1 MQCYTEL
8 LPPSGVTHALSVPFL
23 SPTANNLV
31 VVKTSLLQIFTL
43 VNVAS
48 DLGSRKAEDKAPRIE
63 SSQDTKLHLIA
74 EYDLSGTVTDVSRVK
89 ILDSKSGGDAL
100 LLSFRN
106 AKLSLIEWDPD
117 RHGISTISIHYY
129 EREDV
134 TRSPWV
140 PDLSTCGSHLTVDPS
155 SRCAILHFGLRNLAI
170 LPFHQ
175 AGDDL
180 VMDDYDPDFDGEPAE
195 HEMKDTVQSEKK
207 DERKDS
213 VTYQT
218 PYAASFVLPLTALD
232 PALLHPISLAFLHEY
247 REPTFGI
254 LYSQVATSSA
264 LLYERKDV
272 VFYSVFTLDLE
283 QRAST
288 TLLSVARLPSD
299 LFKIVALPPP
309 VGGALLIG
317 SNELIH
323 VDQAGKTNAVGVNE
337 FARQVSSFSMAD
349 QSDLALRLEGCVVEH
364 LGNENGE
371 VILLLSSGEMVLVS
385 FKLDGRSVSG
395 LSVHPISTNA
405 GGTIMNAPASCSAVL
420 GPGKIFFGSE
430 DADSILV
437 EWSDVSSS
445 TKRAR
450 VQDADQ
456 QPEFSDEDG
465 DDNDTY
471 EDDLYSGAQ
480 KVSLDHRPSVDNSIS
495 GNYNFRVL
503 DTLTN
508 IGPLRDIALGKSSA
522 KAADRDRN
530 VHSVAADLELVASQG
545 SDKSGG
551 IVLLKREI
559 EPSIISSFEIDDA
572 ESVWSVSVSEAKSKT
587 SNIGSSGQRGADS
600 YVILAKSKSA
610 DKEESVVH
618 AVKGKSLEAFRAPE
632 FNPNEDCTIDVGT
645 LAGGTRVVQVLKGEV
660 RIYDINLGLAQIY
673 PVWDEDTSDE
683 RIAVSASFADPYLVI
698 LRDDASILL
707 LQADESGDLDELPVN
722 DDITSQNWLS
732 GCLYADDSGM
742 FSTVETGF
750 QGNIHL
756 FLLNAECKLF
766 IFRLPTIELVSVIEG
781 VDYVLPILSTDPPP
795 RRSAT
800 RETITEI
807 LLADIGESYCKTP
820 YLILR
825 TGTDDLVIYR
835 PFRIN
840 GGLGKDSGS
849 LKFLKE
855 VNHTLPKVP
864 SVASSKTSSGG
875 QRRTKTLRRLPDVSG
890 FSAVFMPGAS
900 PSFIFRTSK
909 SLPHVVSLRG
919 GFVRGLS
926 GFNAASCE
934 KGFIYVD
941 NYNVVRTC
949 QLPNDTKFD
958 FPWTL
963 RRIPLGEQV
972 DHLTYSTSSDTY
984 VLGTSHKAD
993 FKLPDDDELHP
1004 EWRNEVISFLPQ
1016 IYQSSVKLL
1025 SPKNWSVID
1034 SYPLSPTE
1042 RVMAVENINLEISE
1056 QTRERKDVIVVGTTF
1071 ARGEDIAARGC
1082 VYVFDVIEVVPDP
1095 ERPETNLK
1103 LKLIGKEPVKGAVT
1117 AVSGIGGQGF
1127 LIVAQG
1133 QKCMVRGLKDDGSLP
1148 PVAFIDVQCYV
1159 SVLKELRGTGM
1170 CILADALKGLWFTG
1184 YSEEPYKMTL
1194 FGKDMDELEV
1204 VAADFLPDG
1213 KKLYIVVGDS
1223 DCNLHV
1229 LQYDPEDPKSSN
1241 GDRLLNRSR
1250 FHMGHF
1256 ASTITLLPRTAVSS
1270 ELAMSDSDEMNI
1282 DAYIPLHQVLIT
1294 TQTGSVGLVT
1304 SVSEESYR
1312 RLSALQSQLS
1322 NTLEHPCGL
1331 NPKAYRAVESDGIG
1345 GRGMIDGK
1353 LLYRW
1358 LDLSRQRKMEI
1369 ASRVGADEWEIRA
1382 DLEAI
1387 GGCGL
1392 GYL

>member
-8 LPPSGVTHALSVPFL
+8 LPPSGVTHALSAPFL

-48 DLGSRKAEDKAPRIE
+48 ELDAREAEDKASRIE
-63 SSQDTKLHLIA
+63 TSQDTKLHLIA
-74 EYDLSGTVTDVSRVK
+74 EYDLSGTVTDICRVK
-89 ILDSKSGGDAL
+89 ILNSKSGGDAL
-100 LLSFRN
+100 LLAFRN

-129 EREDV
+129 EKEDV

-140 PDLSTCGSHLTVDPS
+140 PNLSTCGSHLTVDPS
-155 SRCAILHFGLRNLAI
+155 SRCAVLNFGLRNLAI

-180 VMDDYDPDFDGEPAE
+180 VMDDYDPDLDEEPAD
-195 HEMKDTVQSEKK
+195 HEMKDVVQSEKK

-213 VTYQT
+213 LTYQT
-218 PYAASFVLPLTALD
+218 PYAASFVLPMTALD

-264 LLYERKDV
+264 LLSERKDV

-309 VGGALLIG
+309 VGGALLVG

-364 LGNENGE
+364 LGNENGD
-371 VILLLSSGEMVLVS
+371 VILLLSSGEMMLVS

-395 LSVHPISTNA
+395 LSIHPIAN
-405 GGTIMNAPASCSAVL
+405 GGTIMNAAASCSAVL
-420 GPGKIFFGSE
+420 GSGKLFFGSE

-437 EWSDVSSS
+437 EWSNVSSS

-465 DDNDTY
+465 DDNDAY
-471 EDDLYSGAQ
+471 EDDLYSAAP
-480 KVSLDHRPSVDNSIS
+480 KVSSDHRPSVDNSIA
-495 GNYNFRVL
+495 GGYNFRVL

-508 IGPLRDIALGKSSA
+508 IGPLRDIALGKASA
-522 KAADRDRN
+522 KAADGDRN
-530 VHSVAADLELVASQG
+530 VSSVTADLELVASQG

-551 IVLLKREI
+551 LVLLKREI
-559 EPSIISSFEIDDA
+559 DPSVISSFEIDNA

-587 SNIGSSGQRGADS
+587 SNDGGSSVQKGADS
-600 YVILAKSKSA
+600 YVILAKSTST

-632 FNPNEDCTIDVGT
+632 FNPNEDCTVDVGT
-645 LAGGTRVVQVLKGEV
+645 LAGGTRVVQVLTGEV
-660 RIYDINLGLAQIY
+660 RIYDSSLGLAQIY

-683 RIAVSASFADPYLVI
+683 RIAVSASFADPYLLI
-698 LRDDASILL
+698 LRDDASVLL
-707 LQADESGDLDELPVN
+707 LQADESGDLDEVPLN
-722 DDITSQNWLS
+722 DEISSKSWLS
-732 GCLYADDSGM
+732 GCLYADNSGM
-742 FSTVETGF
+742 FSPIETDS

-766 IFRLPTIELVSVIEG
+766 IFRLPSTDLVSVIEG
-781 VDYVLPILSTDPPP
+781 VDYVLPILSAEPPP
-795 RRSAT
+795 RRSST

-807 LLADIGESYCKTP
+807 LVADIGESYCKSP

-840 GGLGKDSGS
+840 DDLGKDPSS

-875 QRRTKTLRRLPDVSG
+875 QRRTKSLRRLPDISG
-890 FSAVFMPGAS
+890 LSAVFMPGAS
-900 PSFIFRTSK
+900 PSFVIRTSK
-909 SLPHVVSLRG
+909 SMPHLVSLRG

-926 GFNAASCE
+926 DFNAAGCE

-941 NYNVVRTC
+941 SHNVVRTC
-949 QLPNDTKFD
+949 QLPDDTQFD
-958 FPWTL
+958 FPWTV
-963 RRIPLGEQV
+963 RRVPLGEQV

-984 VLGTSHKAD
+984 VLGTSYKAD
-993 FKLPDDDELHP
+993 FRLPEDDELHP
-1004 EWRNEVISFLPQ
+1004 EWRNEVIPFPPQ
-1016 IYQSSVKLL
+1016 IYQSSVRLL

-1034 SYPLSPTE
+1034 SYPLSAAE

-1071 ARGEDIAARGC
+1071 AQGEDVAARGC

-1103 LKLIGKEPVKGAVT
+1103 LKLIGKESVKGAVT
-1117 AVSGIGGQGF
+1117 AISGIGGQGF

-1133 QKCMVRGLKDDGSLP
+1133 QKCMVRGLKNDGSLL

-1170 CILADALKGLWFTG
+1170 CIIGDALKGLWFTG

-1213 KKLYIVVGDS
+1213 KKLYIIVCDG

-1241 GDRLLNRSR
+1241 GDRLLNRST

-1256 ASTITLLPRTAVSS
+1256 ASTVTLLPRTAVSS
-1270 ELAMSDSDEMNI
+1270 ELAMSDSDEMSI
-1282 DAYIPLHQVLIT
+1282 DAYVPLHQVLIT

-1331 NPKAYRAVESDGIG
+1331 NPRAYRAVESDGIG
-1345 GRGMIDGK
+1345 GRGMIDGT

-1358 LDLSRQRKMEI
+1358 LDLSRQRKTEI

-1387 GGCGL
+1387 GGSGL